1 MNDRDERDIVTL
13 RIEDEINTIHQISM
27 GASSIIGTRESQQ
40 DSLYLQHVQESA
52 IAIVCDGMGGMEG
65 GELASQT
72 AVRML
77 AEDFEEELEENIP
90 EFYRKEA
97 VKMDTAVARL
107 SGESGKPM
115 HAGTTIVSIIIIEDK
130 LYWLSVGDSRI
141 YIFRGNEFVQVNQEH
156 NYKMYLDLEL
166 QAGRISEQE
175 YQERIAKGDALISY
189 LGIGNLSLMDINP
202 VPFRLQGGDTI
213 LLCSDGL
220 YKRLDDTEILE
231 IIKCGLPDVEEAA
244 HELTRVVMEKTFG
257 SQDNTSVILIQYNQY
272 LNNTNKGGYSN
283 EFKKM

>member
-1 MNDRDERDIVTL
+1 MNNKDEKDVVTL
-13 RIEDEINTIHQISM
+13 RIEDEMDAIHQISM

-40 DSLYLQHVQESA
+40 DSLYLQCIRENT
-52 IAIVCDGMGGMEG
+52 IAIICDGMGGMEG
-65 GELASQT
+65 GELASRT
-72 AVRML
+72 AVHML
-77 AEDFEEELEENIP
+77 AEDFAEKGKENIP
-90 EFYRKEA
+90 EFYRREA
-97 VKMDTAVARL
+97 VKMDMAVAGL
-107 SGESGKPM
+107 SGASGKLM
-115 HAGTTIVSIIIIEDK
+115 HAGTTIVSIIITEDK

-175 YQERIAKGDALISY
+175 YQEHIARGDALISY
-189 LGIGNLSLMDINP
+189 LGIGNISLIDINSI
-202 VPFRLQGGDTI
+202 PFQLQGGDTI

-231 IIKCGLPDVEEAA
+231 IIKGELPDVEKGAN
-244 HELTRVVMEKTFG
+244 ELTRIVMEKTIG

-272 LNNTNKGGYSN
+272 LNNINKGGYSN
-283 EFKKM
+283 EFEKM